1 VFIVW
6 KSSSSGTLYGSVS
19 DTYPCFLYFYSSFF
33 WGSDL
38 ANCLFTGTLSDN
50 NLSSIIFDGPGS
62 NIYRNSVLLSSV
74 DVGSS
79 PLGHNGGV
87 QLGCMEGIYPLAG
100 YIAEMIVYNSHLS
113 DSNRGLVETYLN
125 TKYAIF

>member
-6 KSSSSGTLYGSVS
+6 KASSGGTLYGSVS
-19 DTYPCFLYFYSSFF
+19 GTYPCFLYYLNNFD
-33 WGSDL
+33 WGSDF
-38 ANCLFTGTLSDN
+38 ANNLPIGALSDN

-62 NIYRNSVLLSSV
+62 NIYRNSGLLSSV

-87 QLGCMEGIYPLAG
+87 QLGLMCGIYPLAG